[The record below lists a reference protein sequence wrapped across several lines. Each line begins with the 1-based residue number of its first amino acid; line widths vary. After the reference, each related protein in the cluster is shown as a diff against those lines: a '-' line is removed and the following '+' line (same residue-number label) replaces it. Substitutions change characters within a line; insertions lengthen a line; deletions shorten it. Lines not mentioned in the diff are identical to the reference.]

1 MSAHDGR
8 ERVLGAALEL
18 IARDGFDGVRI
29 ADIAKRA
36 GVSAALVHYHFA
48 NRAQLLTEALA
59 QSLGAAEAR
68 LQRTTDSTHRQ
79 APPER
84 LADLIDFGLPLTPED
99 VLELRLWAELELRAA
114 GSVELSRSL
123 AALNDR
129 LLQPL
134 GEAVAAGLEQG
145 VFHKCVPG
153 EVATIALALL
163 TGLSTR
169 LTASDPTLTL
179 AEARRLAGR
188 QLALAVGFH
197 GELPFQPLPTQP
209 APCSNTEGTPPQRA
223 PERPTARRRRAP
235 SPAAR
240 P

>member
-1 MSAHDGR
+1 MSASDGR
-8 ERVLGAALEL
+8 DRVLGAALEL

-59 QSLGAAEAR
+59 RSLSAAEAR
-68 LQRTTDSTHRQ
+68 LQRTTDDAHRQ

-84 LADLIDFGLPLTPED
+84 LADLIDFGLPMTPED
-99 VLELRLWAELELRAA
+99 VLELRLWAELELRAS
-114 GSVELSRSL
+114 GSAELSRTL
-123 AALNDR
+123 AVLNER
-129 LLQPL
+129 LLRPL
-134 GEAVAAGLEQG
+134 TDVVTAGLEQG
-145 VFHKCVPG
+145 VFHGCVPE
-153 EVATIALALL
+153 EVATVALAL
-163 TGLSTR
+163 TGGLCTR
-169 LTASDPTLTL
+169 LMAVDPTLTL

-188 QLALAVGFH
+188 QIAMAVGFH
-197 GELPFQPLPTQP
+197 GELPFQPLP
-209 APCSNTEGTPPQRA
+209 AGTGPGDDPGES
-223 PERPTARRRRAP
+223 PARRRRAP